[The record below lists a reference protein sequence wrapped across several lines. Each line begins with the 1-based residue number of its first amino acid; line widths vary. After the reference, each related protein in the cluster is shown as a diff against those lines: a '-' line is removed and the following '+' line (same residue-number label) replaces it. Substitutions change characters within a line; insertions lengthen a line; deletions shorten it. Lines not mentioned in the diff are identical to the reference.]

1 MNKQQH
7 DKLSSITREANM
19 LVGDVRTAGNVVVPH
34 AEDFLGELE
43 RVMAKFGVVKLDV
56 SVVAPVQ
63 RADNSA
69 MVPCDVCGVGC
80 GHYRVCS
87 DCVEEQSLPLLP
99 SCAQHQ

>member
-1 MNKQQH
+1 
-7 DKLSSITREANM
+7 M

-69 MVPCDVCGVGC
+69 ILSCQHWGGDGASCVWADGECNVEPCAPMA
-80 GHYRVCS
+80 R
-87 DCVEEQSLPLLP
+87 
-99 SCAQHQ
+99 HQ